1 MIFYLNKLCRDIR
14 FKRIILSF
22 ILIDVWMITKA
33 MLIVRISIIEASNYR
48 YVAYCAKSD
57 EGVLTLRDS
66 SIEIESNQCLDNWKH
81 Y

>member
-1 MIFYLNKLCRDIR
+1 
-14 FKRIILSF
+14 
-22 ILIDVWMITKA
+22 MITKA